1 MEESI
6 KNTIDK
12 YIAVK
17 TNRRNFI
24 LQTAALAGG
33 SILLSSFPGQLFAE
47 ITKSDDPRLVTETIK
62 YTGASGPMI
71 AYLARPKGK
80 KKHPAV
86 IVIHENRGLQ
96 PHIKD
101 VARRFALEG
110 FVAFAPDA
118 LSPLGGTPEKP
129 EDAIPMF
136 QKLDAEATKK
146 DFTAAIAYLKTN
158 PQTTGKVG
166 CTGFCWG
173 GGMTNQ
179 VAVNSPDLDAAVPY
193 YGMPPKAEEVPKIK
207 AAMLLH
213 YAGNDDRINQG
224 IPAFEEALKKANIE
238 YTIYKYEGAQHAF
251 NNDSNPERYNKEAAD
266 LAWGRTI
273 GFFNKKLK

>member
-1 MEESI
+1 ME
-6 KNTIDK
+6 T
-12 YIAVK
+12 K
-17 TNRRNFI
+17 TRKPELEMGLKTDRREF
-24 LQTAALAGG
+24 LMKTASVAGG
-33 SILLSSFPGQLFAE
+33 SVLLSAYPAGLFAE
-47 ITKSDDPRLVTETIK
+47 ITKADDSRLFTKTIG
-62 YTGASGPMI
+62 YAGASGEMK

-80 KKHPAV
+80 KKLPAV

-101 VARRFALEG
+101 VARRIALEG
-110 FVAFAPDA
+110 FLVLAPDA

-136 QKLDAEATKK
+136 QKLDSEATKQ
-146 DFTAAIAYLKTN
+146 DFAAAEKYLKTD

-179 VAVNSPDLDAAVPY
+179 VAVACPDLDAAVPY
-193 YGMPPKAEEVPKIK
+193 YGMQPKTEEVAKIK
-207 AAMLLH
+207 APMLMH
-213 YAGNDDRINQG
+213 YAGNDERINKG
-224 IPAFEEALKKANIE
+224 IPEFEAALKKAGIR
-238 YTIYKYEGAQHAF
+238 YQIYMYEGAQHAF
-251 NNDSNPERYNKEAAD
+251 NNDTNPERYNKEAAD

-273 GFFNKKLK
+273 AFFKENLK